1 MIVAVGGLIGTG
13 KSTLVNKLANN
24 NGYTIFEEPVDSNPF
39 LVDYYKDPA
48 RWSFTLQVYYLW
60 ERYKQAQ
67 EAHMRSLKGE
77 TVVLDSS
84 LYSDFAFALLQ
95 HNEKYFTDDEY
106 KTYLNMH
113 KIIASQTAY
122 PELFIWLS
130 ITPEQTLERIKTR
143 SRDCESSIPIEY
155 LRNLYIAYKSVLE
168 KLSKHTTII
177 TVDAQPDADTVY
189 NNVNKIINNYKETL
203 NENELNYV

>member
-13 KSTLVNKLANN
+13 KSTLVNKLATN
-24 NGYTIFEEPVDSNPF
+24 NGYTIYEEPVDNNPF

-67 EAHMRSLKGE
+67 EAHMVSLRGE
-77 TVVLDSS
+77 TVILDSS

-95 HNEKYFTDDEY
+95 HNSGYFTDDEY
-106 KTYLNMH
+106 RTYLNMH

-122 PELFIWLS
+122 PEIFVWLNLL
-130 ITPEQTLERIKTR
+130 PEQTLERIKKR
-143 SRDCESSIPIEY
+143 SRGCESSIPIEY
-155 LRNLYIAYKSVLE
+155 LRNLYMAYNTVLE

-189 NNVNKIINNYKETL
+189 ENVNKIINSYKEKL
-203 NENELNYV
+203 NEDELNYV

>member
-1 MIVAVGGLIGTG
+1 
-13 KSTLVNKLANN
+13 
-24 NGYTIFEEPVDSNPF
+24 
-39 LVDYYKDPA
+39 
-48 RWSFTLQVYYLW
+48 
-60 ERYKQAQ
+60 
-67 EAHMRSLKGE
+67 MRSLKGE

-95 HNEKYFTDDEY
+95 RNEKYFTDDEY

-177 TVDAQPDADTVY
+177 TVDAQPDADAVY